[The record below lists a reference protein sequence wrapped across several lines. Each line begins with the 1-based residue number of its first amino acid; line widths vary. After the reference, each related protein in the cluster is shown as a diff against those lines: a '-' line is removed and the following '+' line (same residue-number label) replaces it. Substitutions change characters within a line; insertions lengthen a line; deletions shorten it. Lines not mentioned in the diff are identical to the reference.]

1 MKKSFLI
8 IAFTL
13 GLMVTLSSC
22 GGMND
27 KMTWDEF
34 TKYVGENP
42 KDSITLKGNYGI
54 HNVKK
59 GTGKI
64 DDVVGLNYFV
74 CDYSITSLTGEVIE
88 KKTDVIS
95 QIKRLPPF
103 FANDS
108 GTVRLIFSVNV
119 ATMTEGEVIDFYI
132 TKDEAIANGVVDKN
146 TKFDVLKFTV
156 NVKEVA
162 KSVVA
167 EYKNPKDGK
176 TFPITIEPD
185 GDIELTIHKLLEAGV
200 DKKSITLDESDGQGF
215 CIINNIVMEGKKDV
229 WLLLALR
236 LDYSYSKL
244 LIDEIIFNGK
254 EEKDDSKIKTLTA
267 PASMFKCLKK

>member
-1 MKKSFLI
+1 MKKTFLM
-8 IAFTL
+8 IAFML
-13 GLMVTLSSC
+13 GLMATLSSC

-42 KDSITLKGNYGI
+42 KDSITIKGNYGI

-64 DDVVGLNYFV
+64 ADAVALNYFV
-74 CDYSITSLTGEVIE
+74 CDYSITSLTGEEIV

-95 QIKRLPPF
+95 QVKRLPPF
-103 FANDS
+103 FVEGS
-108 GTVRLIFSVNV
+108 GTNGIIFNTQV
-119 ATMTEGEVIDFYI
+119 AFMTEGEVIDFYI
-132 TKDEAIANGVVDKN
+132 TKEEAIANGLVNKD

-176 TFPITIEPD
+176 TIPLTIEID
-185 GDIELTIHKLLEAGV
+185 SNLETTIDNLLAAGV
-200 DKKSITLDESDGQGF
+200 DKKSIGLDESNGQGY
-215 CIINNIVMEGKKDV
+215 CVINDIVMDGKKDV
-229 WLLLALR
+229 WLLLILR
-236 LDYSYSKL
+236 LDYNKL
-244 LIDEIIFNGK
+244 LIDEILFNGK
-254 EEKDDSKIKTLTA
+254 DEKDSSKMKSLPA